1 MKWNKN
7 IKAQIENLCKKLN
20 ETYKN
25 ENIQFEFKFYDGCC
39 EIILDYSYLHFTVA
53 TVRWFCDKKEIFHIL
68 CVNKF
73 ICKNRITDEVAVLNI
88 KDEEK
93 TRYPWEIDW
102 RESCTGAINLRSL
115 DLNKMSNSEIRKVID
130 SFELHIKDLLIAY
143 KFDEIS
149 KRKESLNGDFK

>member
-25 ENIQFEFKFYDGCC
+25 ENIQFEFQYYDGLC
-39 EIILDYSYLHFTVA
+39 EIVLDYSYIHFTVA
-53 TVRWFCDKKEIFHIL
+53 SVRWFCDEKEIFHIL

-73 ICKNRITDEVAVLNI
+73 ICENQVTGEVAVLNI

-93 TRYPWEIDW
+93 TRYPWEINW
-102 RESCTGAINLRSL
+102 KKSCEDINFKSS
-115 DLNKMSNSEIRKVID
+115 DLKKMSNREIRKVID

-149 KRKESLNGDFK
+149 KRKESLNGDFE